1 MLKNSSFLLFLII
14 SATVLT
20 VAYTI
25 FSYRFVLK
33 RKMSM
38 RNDLLKMF
46 PITIA
51 ILASILSVIFLLVS
65 KSNEAGF
72 PIFTSSR
79 DTELH
84 KLSTKID
91 AVEYKVASLQDK
103 IEAIPLVIEPNTFR
117 QEAVISQ
124 IQVTL
129 TKHDDYLKKFEG
141 LVMSEPEKLITLPL
155 MQRDFQNLQNDI
167 STVKERVND
176 LSSMITETTG
186 QNRWVIGTLA
196 FGMLALVLP
205 VIKSVFT
212 TISKKQEQSE

>member
-1 MLKNSSFLLFLII
+1 
-14 SATVLT
+14 
-20 VAYTI
+20 
-25 FSYRFVLK
+25 
-33 RKMSM
+33 M